1 MENPTRLLFE
11 KRNEMKPFIEILCL
25 PDEDT
30 NYEECNVVKFTVAL
44 EEGR

>member
-1 MENPTRLLFE
+1 MENPARLLSE
-11 KRNEMKPFIEILCL
+11 RKNEIKPFIEILCQ

-30 NYEECNVVKFTVAL
+30 NYEDCNVVKFTVAL